1 MSLLQD
7 RVWKLKYTL
16 DDGDLVR
23 LFYVPALRAATRYD
37 RITGYFSAGAFALA
51 SRGVEGLILND
62 GKMRLLVGCTLDA
75 GEIEAIEKGESIRAA
90 VEQHLLQAPDFS
102 ADPRV
107 IDSLELLAWMIA
119 RGTLAVK
126 VAIPCNP
133 QRRVIRSDAI
143 FHEKTGI
150 LEDKTGDRVAFSG
163 SINETVSGW
172 TTNWESFNCFTSWID
187 AGRVDA
193 EEASFAKLW
202 ANRAPRAIVF
212 DVPSAVREKLLGFMP
227 EGDHPPRR
235 MIELEDG
242 VGSKPVWGIGK
253 IHSNEGAS
261 QPLNKSI
268 DEERSEVWQRIADA
282 AKQPNGGERVG
293 EATSAI
299 VPWAHQIRAFQ
310 RLYEHWPPKL
320 LIADEVG
327 LGKTIQAGLVLRQA
341 WLAGRI
347 KRAIV
352 LAPKSICKQWQIELR
367 EKFNLSW
374 PIYDGQKLFWY
385 PSPAKRHAVERAVS
399 RDAWHRE
406 PFVIMSSHLARRQ
419 DRRRELLEAAD
430 PWDLVVL
437 DEAHHARRRG
447 AGTAQESGPNAL
459 LRLMRELR
467 KRTDGLVL
475 LTATPLQVHPV
486 ELWDLLSLL
495 GLPPAW
501 TEQAFVRFFQ
511 EIGKDVVTND
521 VLEWLSALFRACETT
536 FGPMAREDAERFAA
550 LNRLT
555 VKRILDALREDSTI
569 PRKQL
574 NPEERKAGIALI
586 RRYSPVRTLI
596 SRHTRDLLRR
606 YFRAGKLSMP
616 IANRKVEDRF
626 IHLSPA
632 EADLYKRVEDY
643 IAYTYNAA
651 ASEERN
657 AVGFVMTIYR
667 RRLASSFFA
676 LRKTL
681 EKRRQGVDGMLSV
694 FDEIGLE
701 EDVAD
706 LIEAG
711 EEIETDAISEEERR
725 ALAFEEITSIR
736 DLVSDIGRLPV
747 DTKAIALVDILNEL
761 QATGYPQAMV
771 FTQFTDTMDFLR
783 EHLTSQTGF
792 TVMCFSGRGGEVRG
806 IDGVWKNITCDEVK
820 RRFREQGAEI
830 LVCTDA
836 AAEGLNFQFCGALV
850 NYDMPWNPMRVE
862 QRIGR
867 LDRLGQKFSDIRI
880 VNLYYADTV
889 EADVYVAARDRI
901 GLFER
906 VVGGL
911 QPILARL
918 PKLIE
923 TTVLDSRSEPGRT
936 EEALRELDKVIEQ
949 SRSRGIDLDA
959 LGDDDLELPSRPD
972 PALTLADLKSI
983 LDRPQLL
990 PKGTAAGHLGDV
1002 DYRYIDGRL
1011 PEPIRV
1017 TLDREFFERHSDS
1030 VFGALDLQH
1039 FPSLIMGRIQQPLQ
1053 EGGRKCFI
1061 FDGIGDLGPRGRSID
1076 VV

>member
-16 DDGDLVR
+16 DDGDLIR

-37 RITGYFSAGAFALA
+37 RITGYFSAGAFSLA
-51 SRGVEGLILND
+51 ARGVEGLVLND
-62 GKMRLLVGCTLDA
+62 GKMRLLVGCTLNPA
-75 GEIEAIEKGESIRAA
+75 EIEAIEKGESIRAA
-90 VEQHLLQAPDFS
+90 VEHHLLQAPDFS

-119 RGTLAVK
+119 RGTLDVK
-126 VAIPCNP
+126 VAIPCDP

-150 LEDKTGDRVAFSG
+150 IEDKTGDRIAFSG

-172 TTNWESFNCFTSWID
+172 TTNWESFNCFTSWND

-202 ANRAPRAIVF
+202 ADRAPRAIVF
-212 DVPSAVREKLLGFMP
+212 DVPSAVREKLIGFMP
-227 EGDHPPRR
+227 EGDRLPSRI
-235 MIELEDG
+235 IELENEIELQGTG
-242 VGSKPVWGIGK
+242 VVSVLK
-253 IHSNEGAS
+253 GAGERPE
-261 QPLNKSI
+261 QGGLAKST
-268 DEERSEVWQRIADA
+268 DEERSELWLRIAQA

-310 RLYEHWPPKL
+310 RLYDHWPPKL

-327 LGKTIQAGLVLRQA
+327 LGKTIQAGLLLRQA

-352 LAPKSICKQWQIELR
+352 LAPKSVCKQWQIELR
-367 EKFNLSW
+367 EKFNLNW
-374 PIYDGQKLFWY
+374 PIYDGAKLIWY
-385 PSPAKRHAVERAVS
+385 PSPAKRHAVEHPVS
-399 RDAWHRE
+399 RQDWHRE

-419 DRRRELLEAAD
+419 DRRPELLEAAE

-459 LRLMRELR
+459 LRLMRDLR
-467 KRTDGLVL
+467 NRTSGLLL

-501 TEQAFVRFFQ
+501 TEQAFARFFQ
-511 EIGKDVVTND
+511 EIGKEVVTND
-521 VLEWLSALFRACETT
+521 LLEWLSALFRASEFT
-536 FGPMAREDAERFAA
+536 FRTMPREDAERFAG
-550 LNRLT
+550 LSRLKT
-555 VKRILDALREDSTI
+555 KRVLDALREESSI

-574 NPEERKAGIALI
+574 NSEERKAATALI
-586 RRYSPVRTLI
+586 RRWTPVRTLI
-596 SRHTRDLLRR
+596 SRHTRELLRR
-606 YFRAGKLSMP
+606 YFQAGKLSTP
-616 IANRKVEDRF
+616 IATRKVEDRF
-626 IHLSPA
+626 IRLSTD
-632 EADLYKRVEDY
+632 ESELYRRVETY
-643 IAYTYNAA
+643 ISETYDAAA
-651 ASEERN
+651 ASERN

-667 RRLASSFFA
+667 RRLASSFLA

-681 EKRRQGVDGMLSV
+681 EKRRLGVDGLVSAI
-694 FDEIGLE
+694 DEAQLD
-701 EDVAD
+701 EDAAD

-711 EEIETDAISEEERR
+711 EEIDVEEIFDQERK
-725 ALAFEEITSIR
+725 ALASGEIASIGT
-736 DLVSDIGRLPV
+736 LVDDIRRLPV
-747 DTKAIALVDILNEL
+747 DTKARTVVEILREL
-761 QATGYPQAMV
+761 QATGYSQAMV

-783 EHLTSQTGF
+783 EHLAVHSGF
-792 TVMCFSGRGGEVRG
+792 SVMCFSGRGGEVRST
-806 IDGVWKNITCDEVK
+806 DGSWKTISRDEVK
-820 RRFREQGAEI
+820 RRFRERDADI

-867 LDRLGQKFSDIRI
+867 IDRLGQKFSDIRI
-880 VNLYYADTV
+880 VNLYYSDTV
-889 EADVYVAARDRI
+889 EADVYIAARNRI

-906 VVGGL
+906 IVGGL

-923 TTVLDSRSEPGRT
+923 TTVLERGAEPART
-936 EEALRELDKVIEQ
+936 EEALRKLNEAIDQEQ
-949 SRSRGIDLDA
+949 SQGIDLDA
-959 LGDDDLELPSRPD
+959 FGDDELDLSPRSE
-972 PALTLADLKSI
+972 PALTLADLRTI
-983 LDRPQLL
+983 LETPDLL
-990 PKGTAAGHLGDV
+990 PKGVEAQHLGQS
-1002 DYRYIDGRL
+1002 DYRYLNGHL
-1011 PEPIRV
+1011 PEAIRV
-1017 TLDREFFERHSDS
+1017 TIDRDFFERHSDS
-1030 VFGALDLQH
+1030 VEFWTPGSPAFPDLDPYQ
-1039 FPSLIMGRIQQPLQ
+1039 R
-1053 EGGRKCFI
+1053 
-1061 FDGIGDLGPRGRSID
+1061 
-1076 VV
+1076 

>member
-23 LFYVPALRAATRYD
+23 LFYVPALRAAARYD

-51 SRGVEGLILND
+51 ARGVEGLILND
-62 GKMRLLVGCTLDA
+62 GKMRLLVGCTLGSA
-75 GEIEAIEKGESIRAA
+75 EIEAIEKGEAVKTA
-90 VEQHLLQAPDFS
+90 VEHHLLQTPDLS

-119 RGTLAVK
+119 RGTLDVK

-150 LEDKTGDRVAFSG
+150 LEDKTGDRVAFAG

-172 TTNWESFNCFTSWID
+172 TTNWESFNCFTSWND

-202 ANRAPRAIVF
+202 ADRASRAIVF

-227 EGDHPPRR
+227 EGDRPPRR
-235 MIELEDG
+235 VIELEDEVDAKI
-242 VGSKPVWGIGK
+242 VGLVAKKRPDDK
-253 IHSNEGAS
+253 TP
-261 QPLNKSI
+261 QPGPSTKSI
-268 DEERSEVWQRIADA
+268 DEERSEIWQRIADA
-282 AKQPNGGERVG
+282 AKQPDGGDRVG

-310 RLYEHWPPKL
+310 RLYSHWPPKL

-327 LGKTIQAGLVLRQA
+327 LGKTIQAGLLLRQA
-341 WLAGRI
+341 WLAGRV

-352 LAPKSICKQWQIELR
+352 LAPKSVCKQWQIELR
-367 EKFNLSW
+367 EKFNLNW
-374 PIYDGQKLFWY
+374 PIYNGHKLIWY
-385 PSPAKRHAVERAVS
+385 PSPAKRHAAERPVS
-399 RDAWHRE
+399 RDEWHRE

-419 DRRRELLEAAD
+419 DRRRELLETAN
-430 PWDLVVL
+430 PWDLIVL

-467 KRTDGLVL
+467 SRTGGLLL

-495 GLPPAW
+495 GLPAAW
-501 TEQAFVRFFQ
+501 SEQAFARFFQ
-511 EIGKDVVTND
+511 EIGKEVVTND
-521 VLEWLSALFRACETT
+521 LIEWLSALFRASEIT
-536 FGPMAREDAERFAA
+536 FGAMTRDDAERCAG
-550 LNRLT
+550 LSR
-555 VKRILDALREDSTI
+555 VKTRRVLDALREESSI

-574 NPEERKAGIALI
+574 NREERKAAVALI
-586 RRYSPVRTLI
+586 RRLTPVRMLL
-596 SRHTRDLLRR
+596 SRHTRELLRR
-606 YFRAGKLSMP
+606 YFKAGKLSTP

-626 IHLSPA
+626 IRLSPD
-632 EADLYKRVEDY
+632 EFELYKRVEKY
-643 IAYTYNAA
+643 ISETYDAA
-651 ASEERN
+651 ATEERN

-676 LRKTL
+676 LRKAL
-681 EKRRQGVDGMLSV
+681 EKRRLGVDGLISTI
-694 FDEIGLE
+694 DEARLD
-701 EDVAD
+701 EDTAD
-706 LIEAG
+706 LVEAG
-711 EEIETDAISEEERR
+711 EEIDVDTVSEQERKT
-725 ALAFEEITSIR
+725 LAFEEIADIKK
-736 DLVSDIGRLPV
+736 LVEDIARLPL
-747 DTKAIALVDILNEL
+747 DTKAKTVVEILREL

-783 EHLTSQTGF
+783 EHLAVQSSF
-792 TVMCFSGRGGEVRG
+792 SVMCFSGRGGEIRAT
-806 IDGVWKNITCDEVK
+806 DGTWKTITRDEVK
-820 RRFREQGAEI
+820 RRFSERGADI

-867 LDRLGQKFSDIRI
+867 IDRLGQKFSDIRI
-880 VNLYYADTV
+880 VNLYYSDTV
-889 EADVYVAARDRI
+889 EADVYIAARNRI

-911 QPILARL
+911 QPILAQL

-923 TTVLDSRSEPGRT
+923 TTVLDSAAEPART
-936 EEALRELDKVIEQ
+936 EQALRKLDEVIREGQ
-949 SRSRGIDLDA
+949 AQGIDLDA
-959 LGDDDLELPSRPD
+959 FDEDDLELPPRPD
-972 PALTLADLKSI
+972 PALTLADLKVI
-983 LDRPQLL
+983 LDTPDLL
-990 PKGTAAGHLGDV
+990 PKGIEAGHLGAA
-1002 DYRYIDGRL
+1002 DYRYVDGQL
-1011 PEPIRV
+1011 PEVIRV
-1017 TLDREFFERHSDS
+1017 TIDREFFEKHSDS
-1030 VFGALDLQH
+1030 VEFWTQGSPA
-1039 FPSLIMGRIQQPLQ
+1039 FPY
-1053 EGGRKCFI
+1053 FN
-1061 FDGIGDLGPRGRSID
+1061 
-1076 VV
+1076 